1 MNPGVLV
8 RVIATRAV
16 GDVLQGQRSLKS
28 VLQTHLESIPDGRDR
43 ALLEAICFNALRHHQ
58 YYEYVLSQWMKKPLA
73 KRDFPAH
80 CLLLCGLAQLHAMQ
94 LHAHAAVSASV
105 DAAREL
111 GQESQANLV
120 NAILRRASREA
131 LPQGDS
137 IAVKTS
143 HPEWLVK
150 QLMQDWPNQAHQIL
164 SANNEMA
171 PLWIRINSTRS
182 SRTELLTAMREA
194 AIECEAPSF
203 PSKSICITQSQAMSQ
218 LPGWAS
224 GKFTVQDGA
233 AQLAV
238 EALAVQEHENILDA
252 CAAPGGKTA
261 QMAESIYS
269 GKILALDVA
278 PNRIR
283 LINDTLDRLELNS
296 HQMTV
301 KVGDA
306 ADPFGW
312 WDGELF
318 DAILL
323 DAPCSATGI
332 IRRQPDIKW
341 HRRPDDITRLSLL
354 QNRLLTA
361 LWGTLKPGG
370 RLLYCTC
377 SVLKAENEARI
388 YQFLSE
394 HSDAKI
400 LPLGEH
406 YGLDR
411 GVGRQRFPGQDGMDG
426 FFYALL
432 QKAESAA

>member
-1 MNPGVLV
+1 MNPGVLI

-16 GDVLQGQRSLKS
+16 CDVLAGQRSLKS
-28 VLQTHLESIPDGRDR
+28 VLQTHLETIPDGRDR
-43 ALLEAICFNALRHHQ
+43 ALLEAICFNTLRHHQ
-58 YYEYVLSQWMKKPLA
+58 YYEFVLKQWMNKPLA

-94 LHAHAAVSASV
+94 LPAHAAVSASV

-111 GQESQANLV
+111 GQASQANLI
-120 NAILRRASREA
+120 NAILRRASRET
-131 LPQGDS
+131 LPQTNSLS
-137 IAVKTS
+137 IQSS
-143 HPEWLVK
+143 HPQWLVN
-150 QLMQDWPNQAHQIL
+150 QLQTDWPDQAVNIV

-171 PLWIRINSTRS
+171 PLWLRINSTRS
-182 SRTELLTAMREA
+182 SRTELMTALREA
-194 AIECEAPSF
+194 NIECEAPSF
-203 PSKSICITQSQAMSQ
+203 PSKSIRIKQSQSMTQ
-218 LPGWAS
+218 LPGWTS

-238 EALAVQEHENILDA
+238 EALAVQEHESILDA

-261 QMAESIYS
+261 QMAEGIYS

-283 LINDTLDRLELNS
+283 LINDTLDRLALNT
-296 HQMTV
+296 HHTQV

-341 HRRPDDITRLSLL
+341 HRRADDVVRLSTL
-354 QNRLLTA
+354 QSRLLNA
-361 LWGTLKPGG
+361 LWPTLKPGG

-377 SVLKAENEARI
+377 SVLKAENEDRI
-388 YQFLSE
+388 HAFLAEHMDASVSKLSE
-394 HSDAKI
+394 H
-400 LPLGEH
+400 
-406 YGLDR
+406 YGQNR
-411 GVGRQRFPGQDGMDG
+411 IVGRQRFPGQDGMDG
-426 FFYALL
+426 FFYSLL
-432 QKAESAA
+432 QKAM

>member
-1 MNPGVLV
+1 MNPGVHV

-16 GDVLQGQRSLKS
+16 GDVLGGQRSLKS
-28 VLQTHLESIPDGRDR
+28 VLQIHLESIPDGRDR
-43 ALLEAICFNALRHHQ
+43 ALLEAICFNALRHHR
-58 YYEYVLSQWMKKPLA
+58 YYEFVLKQWMSKPLA

-94 LHAHAAVSASV
+94 LPAHAAVSASV

-111 GQESQANLV
+111 GHESQANLV

-131 LPQGDS
+131 LPNSNELS
-137 IAVKTS
+137 IQSS
-143 HPEWLVK
+143 HPQWLVS
-150 QLMQDWPNQAHQIL
+150 QLNADWPDQLADIL

-171 PLWIRINSTRS
+171 PLWLRINSTRS
-182 SRTELLTAMREA
+182 SRTELMTALREA
-194 AIECEAPSF
+194 NIECDAPSF
-203 PSKSICITQSQAMSQ
+203 PGKSIRIAQSQSMTQ
-218 LPGWAS
+218 LPGWSS

-238 EALAVQEHENILDA
+238 EALAVQEHESILDA

-261 QMAESIYS
+261 QMAEGIYS

-283 LINDTLDRLELNS
+283 LINETLDRLELNT
-296 HQMTV
+296 HQTTV

-306 ADPFGW
+306 ADPFAW
-312 WDGELF
+312 WDGEQF

-341 HRRPDDITRLSLL
+341 HRRAEDVIRLSEL
-354 QNRLLTA
+354 QSRILHA
-361 LWGTLKPGG
+361 LWPTLKPGG

-377 SVLKAENEARI
+377 SILKAENEDQIHA
-388 YQFLSE
+388 FLN
-394 HSDAKI
+394 HHADAHVVP
-400 LPLGEH
+400 LPEY

-411 GVGRQRFPGQDGMDG
+411 EIGRQRLPGQDGMDG

-432 QKAESAA
+432 KKAT